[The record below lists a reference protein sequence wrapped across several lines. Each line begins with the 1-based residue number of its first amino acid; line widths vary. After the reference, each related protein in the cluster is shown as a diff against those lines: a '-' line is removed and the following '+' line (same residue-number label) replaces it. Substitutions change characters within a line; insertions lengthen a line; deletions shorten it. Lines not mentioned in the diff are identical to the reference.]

1 MENELY
7 HFGIKGMKWGIR
19 RYQNEDGTLTE
30 AGKKRQAKGVKKQT
44 KIRSRQSELTKD
56 TESQKENIRRG
67 EERRRSIKA
76 EKLTSE
82 SEKNAL
88 DRKLATRRYL
98 TNWGRRRDQDRSFN
112 LNARIKELESLDL
125 DTMASIARSA
135 SKIDVNKTKYNELEK
150 RYERIGRRYLV
161 GA

>member
-1 MENELY
+1 MDNESYIY
-7 HFGIKGMKWGIR
+7 HFGI
-19 RYQNEDGTLTE
+19 NGTLTE
-30 AGKKRQAKGVKKQT
+30 AGKKRQAKGIKKQT

-56 TESQKENIRRG
+56 TKSQKENI
-67 EERRRSIKA
+67 
-76 EKLTSE
+76 
-82 SEKNAL
+82 L
-88 DRKLATRRYL
+88 DRKLAIQRYL

-135 SKIDVNKTKYNELEK
+135 SKVDTNKTKYNELEK

>member
-1 MENELY
+1 MDNESYIY
-7 HFGIKGMKWGIR
+7 HFGI
-19 RYQNEDGTLTE
+19 NGTLTE

-56 TESQKENIRRG
+56 TESQKGNI
-67 EERRRSIKA
+67 
-76 EKLTSE
+76 
-82 SEKNAL
+82 L
-88 DRKLATRRYL
+88 DRKLATQRYL

-135 SKIDVNKTKYNELEK
+135 SKIDTNKTKYNELEK